1 VTTHLGTDIVCHGK
15 PDLNPGLMIHLFS
28 WGREDLVRKCV
39 MEVDKS
45 GETLIFGNTSNAILV
60 NILSRKTRLK

>member
-1 VTTHLGTDIVCHGK
+1 LPWAGEK
-15 PDLNPGLMIHLFS
+15 PDLNPGLTIHLFS
-28 WGREDLVRKCV
+28 WRRGNLVRKCV

-45 GETLIFGNTSNAILV
+45 RETVIFGNTSNAILV

>member
-1 VTTHLGTDIVCHGK
+1 LPWAGEK
-15 PDLNPGLMIHLFS
+15 PDLNPGLMFHLFS
-28 WGREDLVRKCV
+28 WRREDLVRKCV